1 MDMDLTEHSSF
12 NFSGLSPDVILDAL
26 MEAGIYPESGLTE
39 LNSYENRVY
48 QFQDENRQRYVVKFY
63 RPERWNRSQIQE
75 EHDFTL
81 ELQDEGL
88 SVAAP
93 LEFAGQTVLEF
104 GGFMFAVFPSIGGR
118 QYETDNLF
126 QLEGVG
132 HLLGRVHQIGKQRNF
147 AFRPTIG
154 VDEYLD
160 QPRNIIATSSLI
172 RERDKT
178 PLIDSL
184 DKLIAQVKMLW
195 PAQQSFIRLQGDCHP
210 GNILWRDE
218 AWLVDFDDARNGP
231 AVQDLWMLLNG
242 SRQEQIIQLDT
253 LLEAYNEFCDFDV
266 RELKLIEPLRAMRMV
281 HYLGWILRRWQDP
294 AFPKAF
300 PWIQSADFWQKQ
312 SIEFAQQTERLLE
325 VPLQLNPQF

>member
-1 MDMDLTEHSSF
+1 MDAIEQSSF
-12 NFSGLSPDVILDAL
+12 HFGGISPDMILDAL

-81 ELQDEGL
+81 ELKEEGL
-88 SVAAP
+88 TVAAP

-160 QPRNIIATSSLI
+160 QPRKILAASPLI
-172 RERDKT
+172 KERDKEKF
-178 PLIDSL
+178 LSSL
-184 DKLIAQVKMLW
+184 DGLIAQVKSHW
-195 PAQQSFIRLQGDCHP
+195 PAEQSFIRLQGDCHP

-231 AVQDLWMLLNG
+231 AIQDLWMLLNG
-242 SRQEQIIQLDT
+242 PRQEQIIQLDT
-253 LLEAYNEFCDFDV
+253 LLESYNEFCDFDV

-281 HYLGWILRRWQDP
+281 HYLGWITRRWQDP

-300 PWIQSADFWQKQ
+300 PWLQTADFWQQ
-312 SIEFAQQTERLLE
+312 QHIEFAEQTKRLQDA
-325 VPLQLNPQF
+325 PLQLNPQY